1 MLLYLMRHGIA
12 FDVGQ
17 DGSTC
22 DEDRSLTAEG
32 RDKTLRI
39 AQRLKDMHVHPDCII
54 TSPLVRARET
64 ACIVAG
70 VLAPKNGLFE
80 LDFLEPGGEV
90 GEFSDWL
97 ASCNEASVLAV
108 GHLPDMPQYAA
119 HFLTGT
125 RGLSMIFK
133 KAAICSIYFDSWPG
147 PSRGRLE
154 WLMQPTQML

>member
-12 FDVGQ
+12 HDVGQ

-22 DEDRSLTAEG
+22 DEDRSLTPEG
-32 RDKTLRI
+32 HDKTLRI
-39 AQRLKDMHVHPDCII
+39 AQRLFSMHVKTECII
-54 TSPLVRARET
+54 HSPLIRARET
-64 ACIVAG
+64 AKIVGG
-70 VLAPKNGLFE
+70 VLEPKRGIE
-80 LDFLEPGGEV
+80 EVDFLEPGGD
-90 GEFSDWL
+90 FSDFCDWL
-97 ASCNEASVLAV
+97 AASNAASVLAV
-108 GHLPDMPQYAA
+108 GHLPDIPQHAA

-154 WLMQPTQML
+154 WLMQPNQML